1 MRERIMNIVVN
12 DQNSISVVTLNGS
25 IAHED
30 IAAIRNRLADLV
42 DNKKVNIVLD
52 LQNVSYLSSKFL
64 AAIIDAQNSAH
75 KQKGDLKLAR
85 ANNLIKDLFNMTLL
99 INKIEIY
106 NTLEEASR
114 AFG

>member
-1 MRERIMNIVVN
+1 MNFVVN
-12 DQNSISVVTLNGS
+12 DQNSISIVTLNGS
-25 IAHED
+25 IMHED

-42 DNKKVNIVLD
+42 ECKKVNIVLD
-52 LQNVSYLSSKFL
+52 LQNVSYLSSSFL
-64 AAIIDAQNSAH
+64 AAIIDTQNSAH
-75 KQKGDLKLAR
+75 KHKGDLKLAR

-106 NTLEEASR
+106 NSLEEACK